1 MPIQFNP
8 NVGSTLPQQDTPA
21 RKVKSPWNNTPDE
34 KTDTTVK
41 VQYTRTE
48 VYNLQG
54 KLQVSDDGSGSL
66 LDAYLEIKT
75 IIKEQLTMIAGKLQV
90 SDDGSGSLLDAY
102 LEIKTIIK
110 EQLTMIAGPDVFST
124 SEAGEDEAVAMEG
137 IPEYW
142 NKENTARRIFA
153 IAMMGYEEG
162 GDREAFADKAIAM
175 VKQAYNDV
183 GATLGFEFPQL
194 VTDTKEAVLSALE
207 QFKDGSVLSDIS
219 FE

>member
-1 MPIQFNP
+1 MPVQLNP
-8 NVGSTLPQQDTPA
+8 DVGSTLPQQDTLA
-21 RKVKSPWNNTPDE
+21 RKVKSLLNNAPGE
-34 KTDTTVK
+34 RTDTTVR

-48 VYNLQG
+48 VYNVQG

-66 LDAYLEIKT
+66 LDAYLEIKQ
-75 IIKEQLTMIAGKLQV
+75 IIKEQLTL
-90 SDDGSGSLLDAY
+90 
-102 LEIKTIIK
+102 
-110 EQLTMIAGPDVFST
+110 IAGPEVFGT
-124 SEAGEDEAVAMEG
+124 SEASEDDAVAMEG

-162 GDREAFADKAIAM
+162 SDREAFADKAIAM
-175 VKQAYNDV
+175 VKQAYTDV
-183 GATLGFEFPQL
+183 GATLDFEFPQL

-207 QFKDGSVLSDIS
+207 QFKNGSALSEIS

>member
-1 MPIQFNP
+1 MPIHFNP
-8 NVGSTLPQQDTPA
+8 DVGSTLPQQDAPA

-34 KTDTTVK
+34 QTGTAVK

-48 VYNLQG
+48 VYNVQG

-66 LDAYLEIKT
+66 LDAYLEIKQ
-75 IIKEQLTMIAGKLQV
+75 IIKEQLTL
-90 SDDGSGSLLDAY
+90 
-102 LEIKTIIK
+102 
-110 EQLTMIAGPDVFST
+110 IAGPDVFGT
-124 SEAGEDEAVAMEG
+124 SEASEDEAVAMEG

-142 NKENTARRIFA
+142 NKENTARRIFT

-162 GDREAFADKAIAM
+162 SDREAFADKAIAM
-175 VKQAYNDV
+175 VKQAYTDV

-194 VTDTKEAVLSALE
+194 VTDTKEAVLGALE
-207 QFKDGSVLSDIS
+207 QFKSGSALSEIS